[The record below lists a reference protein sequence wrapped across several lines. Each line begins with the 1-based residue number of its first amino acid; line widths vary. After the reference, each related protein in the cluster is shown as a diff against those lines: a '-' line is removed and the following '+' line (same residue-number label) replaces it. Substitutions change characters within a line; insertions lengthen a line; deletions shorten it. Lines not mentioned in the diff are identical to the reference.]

1 MTRPFLLHGDPASNR
16 YWDPVRMINVTRVE
30 PGYFALARGAE
41 VIQTRVGVG
50 ICVCARD
57 PHVGIGGLA
66 HFMLPSSERLEIR
79 WDGTAVSALMR
90 YGNVAMEY
98 LVTAVCKA
106 GGDRNRIELMVFG
119 GARLAA
125 RLHEVAERH
134 IAFIRAY
141 AEAEKMQ
148 IVEQDLGDDY
158 AREVAVYP
166 GVGTVQVSVLAD
178 SAAQAILADEET
190 HLTALE
196 STAPTGEVILF

>member
-1 MTRPFLLHGDPASNR
+1 
-16 YWDPVRMINVTRVE
+16 
-30 PGYFALARGAE
+30 
-41 VIQTRVGVG
+41 
-50 ICVCARD
+50 
-57 PHVGIGGLA
+57 
-66 HFMLPSSERLEIR
+66 
-79 WDGTAVSALMR
+79 
-90 YGNVAMEY
+90 
-98 LVTAVCKA
+98 
-106 GGDRNRIELMVFG
+106 
-119 GARLAA
+119 
-125 RLHEVAERH
+125 VAERH